1 MHPDALATA
10 TERIRDHIRKGRS
23 PLEAT
28 FTVSE
33 QMTDSDAAAV
43 LDRLMAQQ
51 FLACPDADL
60 AQMLATR
67 LGRGVRWQHA
77 HFNDS
82 DGWHEGRGN

>member
-1 MHPDALATA
+1 MHTDPLATA
-10 TERIRDHIRKGRS
+10 TERIRDLTRKGRS

-33 QMTDSDAAAV
+33 LMSDSDAAMV
-43 LDRLMAQQ
+43 LDRLIAQR
-51 FLACPDADL
+51 FLARPDADL

-67 LGRGVRWQHA
+67 LGREVRWQHA

-82 DGWHEGRGN
+82 DGWHEGRGQ